1 MKERTHKK
9 GQRTKVVIIIWASRE
24 RGKRGKHYL
33 SDNLYVSAFQLY
45 ADCLSASPCGESLSK
60 IDSSLENSL
69 LQLKFYTVT
78 FCIQKCILPHR
89 RDKIQ
94 RVSIKRPFCTSCH
107 PPGQYSCQRREPL
120 HCCMVFILF
129 KVSQNLIF
137 RSS

>member
-78 FCIQKCILPHR
+78 FCIQKCILPHG

-94 RVSIKRPFCTSCH
+94 RVSIKRPFLYFLPSTRLILLSKEGA
-107 PPGQYSCQRREPL
+107 PSLL
-120 HCCMVFILF
+120 HGFHI
-129 KVSQNLIF
+129 I
-137 RSS
+137 